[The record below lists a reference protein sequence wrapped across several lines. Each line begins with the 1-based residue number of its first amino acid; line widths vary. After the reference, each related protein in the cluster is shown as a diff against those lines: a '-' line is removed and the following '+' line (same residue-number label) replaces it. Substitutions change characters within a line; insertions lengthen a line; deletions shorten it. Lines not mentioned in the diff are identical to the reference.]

1 LQSSD
6 AVSPI
11 TVDLEGTGQSIKYSP
26 TSLTFP
32 GTLVGTSSPAKVVT
46 ITAETIPL
54 IIGSIVT
61 TGAFSQTNNCPA
73 TLAAGSSCKV
83 DVVFTPTVSGTNS
96 GTLVITDSDPNSPD
110 TLKLTGTG
118 TT

>member
-1 LQSSD
+1 
-6 AVSPI
+6 
-11 TVDLEGTGQSIKYSP
+11 
-26 TSLTFP
+26 
-32 GTLVGTSSPAKVVT
+32 
-46 ITAETIPL
+46 
-54 IIGSIVT
+54 
-61 TGAFSQTNNCPA
+61 
-73 TLAAGSSCKV
+73 V